1 MTVKWS
7 GRQKEILKEY
17 NMDFDPKMKVRRLS
31 VAQIQMLEIIKAV
44 RKNADII
51 IMDEPT
57 SSLSNDESQKLF
69 QVIKELTEKQVSIIY
84 ISHRLEEILK
94 LADRITVLRDG
105 EYIKT
110 VSADGVAQK
119 ELVEMMVGRALD
131 QIYPKEDVPI
141 RDVVI
146 EARNLTRSGVFENI
160 SFRVHAGEI
169 LGFSGLVGA
178 GRSEIMNAIFGM
190 DKLDGGEILID
201 GKTVSIKSLR
211 MLLEIKLRWSVKTE
225 KYMGLCFAGL

>member
-1 MTVKWS
+1 M
-7 GRQKEILKEY
+7 
-17 NMDFDPKMKVRRLS
+17 
-31 VAQIQMLEIIKAV
+31 
-44 RKNADII
+44 
-51 IMDEPT
+51 
-57 SSLSNDESQKLF
+57 
-69 QVIKELTEKQVSIIY
+69 
-84 ISHRLEEILK
+84 K

-169 LGFSGLVGA
+169 LDSQDL
-178 GRSEIMNAIFGM
+178 
-190 DKLDGGEILID
+190 
-201 GKTVSIKSLR
+201 
-211 MLLEIKLRWSVKTE
+211 
-225 KYMGLCFAGL
+225 